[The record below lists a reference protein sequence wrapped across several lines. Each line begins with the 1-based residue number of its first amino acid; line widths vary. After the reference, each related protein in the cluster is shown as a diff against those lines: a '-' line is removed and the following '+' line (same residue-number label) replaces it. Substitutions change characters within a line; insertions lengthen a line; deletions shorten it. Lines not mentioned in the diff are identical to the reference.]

1 MFKRAYG
8 GGEGRV
14 RQTESLCDVR
24 EGRVGARIAAP
35 VALAQSPN
43 SWLHGEVRIH
53 RKRGREARVLSP
65 CWSLLGRMLMSCA
78 TGIDV
83 SKGTLE
89 VLAGPHEVSQKF
101 KNTAVD
107 IQRLIAF
114 LASMKP
120 TRVVFE
126 ASGGYEKAL
135 MNAVMA
141 KGWTAC
147 RVNAQRVHHFSLAL
161 GQHAKTDPV
170 DAAVL
175 QRYGDLME
183 PAGSIAPDPAHAQ
196 LLVLV
201 KRRNQLVAI
210 RTGEINR
217 SHQAEAPVAA
227 SHQRLRRALDREIQ
241 HMERDIDACIKQSPP
256 IAEQVK
262 LLTSTPGIARVIA
275 STLQA
280 SLPELGHYSRRAMA
294 ALAGVA
300 PMADDSGKH
309 HGQRH
314 IAGGR
319 ALPRTALYQ
328 AALSGLRCN
337 PSIKAL
343 YARLK
348 ARGKPPKVAMT
359 ACMRHLLCMLNAM
372 VRDQK
377 AWSPL
382 SNAA

>member
-1 MFKRAYG
+1 
-8 GGEGRV
+8 
-14 RQTESLCDVR
+14 
-24 EGRVGARIAAP
+24 
-35 VALAQSPN
+35 
-43 SWLHGEVRIH
+43 
-53 RKRGREARVLSP
+53 
-65 CWSLLGRMLMSCA
+65 MSCA

-83 SKGTLE
+83 SEGTLE
-89 VLAGPHEVSQKF
+89 VLAGPHEASQKF
-101 KNTAVD
+101 RNTTAD

-114 LASMKP
+114 LAPMKP

-126 ASGGYEKAL
+126 ASGGYEKSL

-147 RVNAQRVHHFSLAL
+147 RVNAKRVHHFSLAL

-217 SHQAEAPVAA
+217 SHQAEAPVVA
-227 SHQRLRRALDREIQ
+227 SHQRLRRVLDREIQ

-262 LLTSTPGIARVIA
+262 LLASTPGIATVIA

-280 SLPELGHYSRRAMA
+280 PCCSILFSETVVVAQKAADVLSTAGVTAEAMTSALSPTESDTSTSTASLPVGA
-294 ALAGVA
+294 A
-300 PMADDSGKH
+300 H
-309 HGQRH
+309 HG
-314 IAGGR
+314 
-319 ALPRTALYQ
+319 
-328 AALSGLRCN
+328 
-337 PSIKAL
+337 
-343 YARLK
+343 
-348 ARGKPPKVAMT
+348 
-359 ACMRHLLCMLNAM
+359 
-372 VRDQK
+372 
-377 AWSPL
+377 
-382 SNAA
+382 